1 MTKRS
6 SLASLALA
14 ATLPVALTACAHAD
28 DGAPLDASS
37 TAAIAAH
44 NTATTSTVTNEQ
56 SSSPSAENIVES
68 EVKTPKL
75 VEDSPDV
82 ASATVYDGETITK
95 AGTYRISGEQG
106 DVIVDA
112 GDADVVLILDNA
124 TIAGQI
130 NVVSADKVQVHA
142 VGSST
147 VTATAPDSAAIYSH
161 ADLVL
166 SGDGTV
172 TVHSEGEGADGIAS
186 SDDLALYSGTWKVT
200 AADDAF
206 RGKDS
211 ASVLGG
217 HLDATAGD
225 DGVRSDVAVH
235 LSGGTVDVNA
245 GGDGVHSDVA
255 LLIDGG
261 DVTVASSTEGLE
273 AGLLSISDGTVN
285 LTSSDDG
292 INGSGATSVDATTEQ
307 EQQEQSEESAG
318 PQPPEGMPEPPQGMQ
333 QPPQGMQEPPQGM
346 QQPQKGM
353 QPPQQGMQPPQQ
365 GGASGGQPGA
375 GMEQSTGEQIV
386 MSGGTVKVNA
396 AGDGIDSN
404 GDLRINGGT
413 VLVFGPSDGANGTF
427 DYAGSFSIDGGTVI
441 GLGSAGMPA
450 DPTGGTQSFISAHLD
465 SSVTGGAVTI
475 EDSSGTVIAAIE
487 AGDTPFALV
496 QYSSDKISVG
506 QSYTVKAGASS
517 VSVVAGSR
525 AESSAPTRR

>member
-106 DVIVDA
+106 DVIADA

-130 NVVSADKVQVHA
+130 NVVSADKVQVHP

-161 ADLVL
+161 ADLML

-255 LLIDGG
+255 LLINGG

-292 INGSGATSVDATTEQ
+292 INGSGATSVDAATEQ
-307 EQQEQSEESAG
+307 EQQEQSEEAAG

-333 QPPQGMQEPPQGM
+333 EPPQGM
-346 QQPQKGM
+346 QQPQE
-353 QPPQQGMQPPQQ
+353 GMQPPQQ

-386 MSGGTVKVNA
+386 ISGGTVKVNA

-475 EDSSGTVIAAIE
+475 ADSSGTVIATIE
-487 AGDTPFALV
+487 AGDKPFALV
-496 QYSSDKISVG
+496 QYSSAKISAG

>member
-200 AADDAF
+200 AADDSF

-285 LTSSDDG
+285 LASSDDG

-307 EQQEQSEESAG
+307 EQQEQSEEAAG
-318 PQPPEGMPEPPQGMQ
+318 PQPPEGMPEPPQA
-333 QPPQGMQEPPQGM
+333 M
-346 QQPQKGM
+346 QQPQEGM

-386 MSGGTVKVNA
+386 ISGGTVKVNA

-475 EDSSGTVIAAIE
+475 EDSSGTVIATIE
-487 AGDTPFALV
+487 AGDKPFTLV
-496 QYSSDKISVG
+496 QYSSDKISAG
-506 QSYTVKAGASS
+506 QSYTVKTGASS

>member
-82 ASATVYDGETITK
+82 ASATVYDGGTITK

-245 GGDGVHSDVA
+245 GADGVHSDVA

-273 AGLLSISDGTVN
+273 AGLLSISDGTVD

-292 INGSGATSVDATTEQ
+292 INGSGATSVDAATEQ
-307 EQQEQSEESAG
+307 EQQEQSEEAAG
-318 PQPPEGMPEPPQGMQ
+318 PQPPEGMPEPPQGI
-333 QPPQGMQEPPQGM
+333 QEPPQAM
-346 QQPQKGM
+346 QQPKE
-353 QPPQQGMQPPQQ
+353 GMQPPQQ
-365 GGASGGQPGA
+365 GGTSGGQPGA

-386 MSGGTVKVNA
+386 ISGGTVKVNA

-475 EDSSGTVIAAIE
+475 EDSSGTVIATIE
-487 AGDTPFALV
+487 AGDKPFTLV
-496 QYSSDKISVG
+496 QYSSDKISAG

>member
-95 AGTYRISGEQG
+95 AGTYCISGEQG

-235 LSGGTVDVNA
+235 LSGGAVDVNA

-307 EQQEQSEESAG
+307 EQQEQSEEAAG

-333 QPPQGMQEPPQGM
+333 EPPQGM
-346 QQPQKGM
+346 QQPQEGM
-353 QPPQQGMQPPQQ
+353 
-365 GGASGGQPGA
+365 
-375 GMEQSTGEQIV
+375 
-386 MSGGTVKVNA
+386 
-396 AGDGIDSN
+396 
-404 GDLRINGGT
+404 
-413 VLVFGPSDGANGTF
+413 
-427 DYAGSFSIDGGTVI
+427 
-441 GLGSAGMPA
+441 
-450 DPTGGTQSFISAHLD
+450 
-465 SSVTGGAVTI
+465 
-475 EDSSGTVIAAIE
+475 
-487 AGDTPFALV
+487 
-496 QYSSDKISVG
+496 
-506 QSYTVKAGASS
+506 
-517 VSVVAGSR
+517 
-525 AESSAPTRR
+525 

>member
-44 NTATTSTVTNEQ
+44 NTATTSTVTNKQ

-130 NVVSADKVQVHA
+130 NVVSADKVQVHP

-307 EQQEQSEESAG
+307 EQQEQSEEAAG

-333 QPPQGMQEPPQGM
+333 EPPQGM
-346 QQPQKGM
+346 QQPQE
-353 QPPQQGMQPPQQ
+353 GMQPPQQ

-386 MSGGTVKVNA
+386 ISGGTVKVNA

-475 EDSSGTVIAAIE
+475 EDSSGTVIATIE
-487 AGDTPFALV
+487 AGDKPFALV
-496 QYSSDKISVG
+496 QYSSAKISAG

>member
-44 NTATTSTVTNEQ
+44 NTATTSTVTNKQ

-82 ASATVYDGETITK
+82 ASATVYDGGTITK

-172 TVHSEGEGADGIAS
+172 TVHSEGKGADGIAS

-307 EQQEQSEESAG
+307 EQQEQSEEAAG

-333 QPPQGMQEPPQGM
+333 EPPQGM
-346 QQPQKGM
+346 QQPQE
-353 QPPQQGMQPPQQ
+353 GMQPPQQ
-365 GGASGGQPGA
+365 GGASGGQPRA

-386 MSGGTVKVNA
+386 ISGGTVKVNA

-475 EDSSGTVIAAIE
+475 ADSSGTVIATIE
-487 AGDTPFALV
+487 AGDKPFALV
-496 QYSSDKISVG
+496 QYSSDKISAG

>member
-44 NTATTSTVTNEQ
+44 NTVTNEQ

-82 ASATVYDGETITK
+82 ASATVYDGGTITN

-307 EQQEQSEESAG
+307 EQQEQSEEAAG
-318 PQPPEGMPEPPQGMQ
+318 PQPPEGMPEPPQA
-333 QPPQGMQEPPQGM
+333 M
-346 QQPQKGM
+346 QQPQEGM

-386 MSGGTVKVNA
+386 ISGGTVKVNA

-465 SSVTGGAVTI
+465 SSVTGGSVTI
-475 EDSSGTVIAAIE
+475 EDSSGTVIATIE
-487 AGDTPFALV
+487 AGDKPFALV
-496 QYSSDKISVG
+496 QYSSDKISAG

>member
-44 NTATTSTVTNEQ
+44 NTVTNEQ

-82 ASATVYDGETITK
+82 ASATVYDGGTITK

-147 VTATAPDSAAIYSH
+147 VTATALDSAAIYSH

-273 AGLLSISDGTVN
+273 AGLLSISDGTVD

-307 EQQEQSEESAG
+307 EQQEQSEEAAG
-318 PQPPEGMPEPPQGMQ
+318 PQPPEGMPEPPQAMQ
-333 QPPQGMQEPPQGM
+333 QPPQGMQ
-346 QQPQKGM
+346 QPQE
-353 QPPQQGMQPPQQ
+353 GMQPPQQ

-386 MSGGTVKVNA
+386 ISGGTVKVNA

-475 EDSSGTVIAAIE
+475 EDSSGTVIATIE
-487 AGDTPFALV
+487 AGDKPFALV
-496 QYSSDKISVG
+496 QYSSDKISAG

-517 VSVVAGSR
+517 VSMVAGSR

>member
-68 EVKTPKL
+68 EIKTPKL

-186 SDDLALYSGTWKVT
+186 SDDLALYSGTWKVR

-261 DVTVASSTEGLE
+261 DVTIASSTEGLE

-285 LTSSDDG
+285 VTSSDDG

-307 EQQEQSEESAG
+307 EQQEQSEEAAG
-318 PQPPEGMPEPPQGMQ
+318 PQPPEGMPEPPQA
-333 QPPQGMQEPPQGM
+333 M
-346 QQPQKGM
+346 QQPQEGM

-386 MSGGTVKVNA
+386 ISGGTVKVNA

-475 EDSSGTVIAAIE
+475 EDSSGTVIATIE
-487 AGDTPFALV
+487 AGDKPFALV
-496 QYSSDKISVG
+496 QYSSDKISAG

>member
-82 ASATVYDGETITK
+82 ASATVYDGGTITE

-235 LSGGTVDVNA
+235 LSGGTVNVNA

-307 EQQEQSEESAG
+307 EQQEQSEEAAG

-333 QPPQGMQEPPQGM
+333 QPQED
-346 QQPQKGM
+346 M

-386 MSGGTVKVNA
+386 ISGGTVKVNA

-475 EDSSGTVIAAIE
+475 EDSSGTVIATIE
-487 AGDTPFALV
+487 AGDKPFALV
-496 QYSSDKISVG
+496 QYSSDKISAG

>member
-75 VEDSPDV
+75 MEDSPDV

-95 AGTYRISGEQG
+95 PGTYRISGEQG

-172 TVHSEGEGADGIAS
+172 TVHSEGVGADGIAS

-273 AGLLSISDGTVN
+273 AGLLSISDGTVD

-307 EQQEQSEESAG
+307 EQQEQSEEAAG

-333 QPPQGMQEPPQGM
+333 EPPQGM
-346 QQPQKGM
+346 QQPQE
-353 QPPQQGMQPPQQ
+353 GMQPPQQ
-365 GGASGGQPGA
+365 GGPSGGQPRA

-386 MSGGTVKVNA
+386 ISGGTVKVNA

-475 EDSSGTVIAAIE
+475 EDSSGTVIATIE
-487 AGDTPFALV
+487 AGDKPFALV
-496 QYSSDKISVG
+496 QYSSGKISAG

>member
-82 ASATVYDGETITK
+82 ASATVYDGGTITK

-172 TVHSEGEGADGIAS
+172 TVHSEGEGADGVAS

-245 GGDGVHSDVA
+245 GADGVHSDVA

-273 AGLLSISDGTVN
+273 AGLLSISDGTVD

-307 EQQEQSEESAG
+307 EQQEQSEEAAG
-318 PQPPEGMPEPPQGMQ
+318 PQPPEGMPEPPQGI
-333 QPPQGMQEPPQGM
+333 QEPPQAM
-346 QQPQKGM
+346 QQPQE
-353 QPPQQGMQPPQQ
+353 GMQPPQQ

-386 MSGGTVKVNA
+386 ISGGTVKVNA

-475 EDSSGTVIAAIE
+475 EDSSGTVIATIE
-487 AGDTPFALV
+487 AGDKPFTLV
-496 QYSSDKISVG
+496 QYSSDKISAG

-525 AESSAPTRR
+525 AESSAPKRR

>member
-44 NTATTSTVTNEQ
+44 NTVTNEQ

-82 ASATVYDGETITK
+82 ASATVYDGGTITN
-95 AGTYRISGEQG
+95 ARTYRISGEQG

-307 EQQEQSEESAG
+307 EQQEQSEEAAG

-333 QPPQGMQEPPQGM
+333 EPPQGM
-346 QQPQKGM
+346 QQPQEGM

-386 MSGGTVKVNA
+386 ISGGTVKVNA

-475 EDSSGTVIAAIE
+475 EDSSGTVIATIE
-487 AGDTPFALV
+487 AGDKPFALV
-496 QYSSDKISVG
+496 QYSSDKISAG

>member
-28 DGAPLDASS
+28 DCAPLAASS

-130 NVVSADKVQVHA
+130 NVVSADKVQVHP

-307 EQQEQSEESAG
+307 EQQEQSEEAAG

-333 QPPQGMQEPPQGM
+333 EPPQGM
-346 QQPQKGM
+346 QQPQE
-353 QPPQQGMQPPQQ
+353 GMQPPQQ

-386 MSGGTVKVNA
+386 ISGGTVKVNA

-475 EDSSGTVIAAIE
+475 EDSSGTVIATIE
-487 AGDTPFALV
+487 AGDKPFALV
-496 QYSSDKISVG
+496 QYSSAKISAG

>member
-82 ASATVYDGETITK
+82 ASATVYDGGTITK
-95 AGTYRISGEQG
+95 AGTHRISGEQG
-106 DVIVDA
+106 DVTVDA

-235 LSGGTVDVNA
+235 LSGGTVNVNA
-245 GGDGVHSDVA
+245 GGDGVHSNVA

-307 EQQEQSEESAG
+307 EQQEQSEQAAG
-318 PQPPEGMPEPPQGMQ
+318 PQPPEGMPEPPQA
-333 QPPQGMQEPPQGM
+333 M
-346 QQPQKGM
+346 QQPQEGM

-386 MSGGTVKVNA
+386 ISGGTVKVNA

-475 EDSSGTVIAAIE
+475 EDSSGTVIATIE
-487 AGDTPFALV
+487 AGDKPFALV
-496 QYSSDKISVG
+496 QYSSDKISAG

-517 VSVVAGSR
+517 VSIVAGSR

>member
-82 ASATVYDGETITK
+82 ASATVYDGGTITK

-106 DVIVDA
+106 DVTVDA

-130 NVVSADKVQVHA
+130 NVMSADKVQVHA

-235 LSGGTVDVNA
+235 LSGGTVNVNA

-273 AGLLSISDGTVN
+273 AGLLSISDGTVD

-307 EQQEQSEESAG
+307 EQQEQSEEAAG

-333 QPPQGMQEPPQGM
+333 QPQE
-346 QQPQKGM
+346 GM

-386 MSGGTVKVNA
+386 ISGGTVKVNA

-475 EDSSGTVIAAIE
+475 EDSSGTVIATIE
-487 AGDTPFALV
+487 AGDKPFALV
-496 QYSSDKISVG
+496 QYSSDKISAG

>member
-82 ASATVYDGETITK
+82 ASATVYDGGTITK

-106 DVIVDA
+106 DVTVDA

-307 EQQEQSEESAG
+307 EQQEQSEEAAG

-333 QPPQGMQEPPQGM
+333 EPPQGM
-346 QQPQKGM
+346 QQPQE
-353 QPPQQGMQPPQQ
+353 GMQPPQQ

-386 MSGGTVKVNA
+386 ISGGTVKVNA

-465 SSVTGGAVTI
+465 SSVTGSAVTI
-475 EDSSGTVIAAIE
+475 EDSSGTVIATIE
-487 AGDTPFALV
+487 AGDKPFALV
-496 QYSSDKISVG
+496 QYSSDKISAG

-517 VSVVAGSR
+517 VSIVAGSR

>member
-130 NVVSADKVQVHA
+130 NVVSADKVQVHP

-161 ADLVL
+161 ADLML

-307 EQQEQSEESAG
+307 EQQEQSEEAAG

-333 QPPQGMQEPPQGM
+333 EPPQGM
-346 QQPQKGM
+346 QQPQE
-353 QPPQQGMQPPQQ
+353 GMQPPQQ
-365 GGASGGQPGA
+365 GGASGGQPRA

-386 MSGGTVKVNA
+386 ISGGTVKVNA

-475 EDSSGTVIAAIE
+475 ADSSGTVIATIE
-487 AGDTPFALV
+487 AGDKPFALV
-496 QYSSDKISVG
+496 QYSSDKISAG

>member
-82 ASATVYDGETITK
+82 ASATVYDGGTITK
-95 AGTYRISGEQG
+95 AGTHRISGEQG
-106 DVIVDA
+106 DVTVDA

-273 AGLLSISDGTVN
+273 AGLLSISDGTVD

-307 EQQEQSEESAG
+307 EQQEQSEQAAG

-333 QPPQGMQEPPQGM
+333 EPPQGM
-346 QQPQKGM
+346 QQPQE
-353 QPPQQGMQPPQQ
+353 GMQPPQQ

-386 MSGGTVKVNA
+386 ISGGTVKVNA

-450 DPTGGTQSFISAHLD
+450 DPTGGTQGFISAHLD

-475 EDSSGTVIAAIE
+475 EDSSGTVIATIE
-487 AGDTPFALV
+487 AGDKPFALV
-496 QYSSDKISVG
+496 QYSSDKISAG

>member
-44 NTATTSTVTNEQ
+44 STVTNEQ

-82 ASATVYDGETITK
+82 ASATVYDGGTITK

-106 DVIVDA
+106 DVTVDA

-235 LSGGTVDVNA
+235 LSGGTVNVNA

-273 AGLLSISDGTVN
+273 AGLLSISDGTVD

-307 EQQEQSEESAG
+307 EQQEQSEEAAG
-318 PQPPEGMPEPPQGMQ
+318 PQPPEGMPEPPQA
-333 QPPQGMQEPPQGM
+333 M
-346 QQPQKGM
+346 QQPQEGM

-386 MSGGTVKVNA
+386 ISGGTVKVNA

-475 EDSSGTVIAAIE
+475 EDSSGTVIATIE
-487 AGDTPFALV
+487 AGDKPFTLV
-496 QYSSDKISVG
+496 QYSSDKISAG
-506 QSYTVKAGASS
+506 QSYTVKTGASS

>member
-82 ASATVYDGETITK
+82 ASATVYDGGTITK

-106 DVIVDA
+106 DVTVDA

-217 HLDATAGD
+217 HLNATAGD

-255 LLIDGG
+255 LLVDGG

-273 AGLLSISDGTVN
+273 AGLLSISDGTVD

-307 EQQEQSEESAG
+307 EQQEQSEEAAG
-318 PQPPEGMPEPPQGMQ
+318 PQPPEGMPEPPQA
-333 QPPQGMQEPPQGM
+333 M
-346 QQPQKGM
+346 QQPQEGM

-365 GGASGGQPGA
+365 GGASSGQPGA
-375 GMEQSTGEQIV
+375 GVEQSTGEQIV
-386 MSGGTVKVNA
+386 ISGGTVKVNA

-475 EDSSGTVIAAIE
+475 EDSSGTVIATIE
-487 AGDTPFALV
+487 AGDKPFTLV
-496 QYSSDKISVG
+496 QYSSDKISAG
-506 QSYTVKAGASS
+506 QSYTVKTGASS

>member
-82 ASATVYDGETITK
+82 ASATVYDGGTITK

-112 GDADVVLILDNA
+112 GDADVVLMLDNA

-292 INGSGATSVDATTEQ
+292 INSSGATSVDATTEQ
-307 EQQEQSEESAG
+307 EQQEQSEEAAG

-333 QPPQGMQEPPQGM
+333 EPPQGM
-346 QQPQKGM
+346 QQPQE
-353 QPPQQGMQPPQQ
+353 GMQPPQQ

-386 MSGGTVKVNA
+386 ISGGTVKVNA

-465 SSVTGGAVTI
+465 SPVTGGAVTI
-475 EDSSGTVIAAIE
+475 ADSSGTVIATIE
-487 AGDTPFALV
+487 AGDKPFALV
-496 QYSSDKISVG
+496 QYSSDKISAG

>member
-95 AGTYRISGEQG
+95 AGSYRISGEQG

-130 NVVSADKVQVHA
+130 NVVSADKVQVHP

-307 EQQEQSEESAG
+307 EQQEQSEEAAG

-333 QPPQGMQEPPQGM
+333 EPPQGM
-346 QQPQKGM
+346 QQPQE
-353 QPPQQGMQPPQQ
+353 GMQPPQQ

-386 MSGGTVKVNA
+386 ISGGTVKVNA

-475 EDSSGTVIAAIE
+475 EDSSGTVIATIE
-487 AGDTPFALV
+487 AGDKPFALV
-496 QYSSDKISVG
+496 QYSSAKISAG